1 MNTRESN
8 IKSEPCTDRDLI
20 IAFLKG
26 DSVSFD
32 RLVLKYQK
40 RVINLCYRLLGD
52 YDEAND
58 TAQETFV
65 KVYRSLKNFR
75 FQSSFSTWIYRIAV
89 NTCKNK
95 LGSFNYRFHKRMV
108 RLNGGHHSEGG
119 TFVTQ
124 LNGRST
130 PPLNGLIKKEREAII
145 QRAIN
150 SLSKNQKAVLVLRDI
165 EGHSYE
171 EIACITGNTLG
182 TVKSRL
188 ARAREELKK
197 KLKGIY
203 IDEVR

>member
-1 MNTRESN
+1 MNKRESN
-8 IKSEPCTDRDLI
+8 TQSESCADTDLI
-20 IAFLKG
+20 AAFLKG
-26 DSVSFD
+26 DKIAFD

-40 RVINLCYRLLGD
+40 RIINLCYRLLGD

-75 FQSSFSTWIYRIAV
+75 FQASFSTWIYRIAV

-95 LGSFNYRFHKRMV
+95 LGSFNYRFHKKMV
-108 RLNGGHHSEGG
+108 RLNGGHQSEGG
-119 TFVTQ
+119 AFAIQ
-124 LNGRST
+124 LNGGST
-130 PPLNGLIKKEREAII
+130 TPLNGLIKKEREATI
-145 QRAIN
+145 QKAIDA
-150 SLSKNQKAVLVLRDI
+150 LSKHQKTVLILRDI

-171 EIACITGNTLG
+171 EIARITGYTLG
-182 TVKSRL
+182 TVRSRL

-203 IDEVR
+203 R